1 MWIRAAPHFVYI
13 NSKSVLPSTHH
24 PLSDWFLLLFFT
36 EAIGLPL
43 QFWTEKMF
51 KAIGNQCGGWLET
64 EEETSLKNHLKW
76 VRMRT
81 KGFGKEVPKEVK
93 IVNNGL
99 TFLIPIWSKLRTMVV
114 ARAEEVPQD
123 KYRWAKKTLHS

>member
-1 MWIRAAPHFVYI
+1 
-13 NSKSVLPSTHH
+13 
-24 PLSDWFLLLFFT
+24 
-36 EAIGLPL
+36 
-43 QFWTEKMF
+43 MF
-51 KAIGNQCGGWLET
+51 KAIGNQCRGWLET

-99 TFLIPIWSKLRTMVV
+99 TFLIPIWSESRTMVV
-114 ARAEEVPQD
+114 ARVEEVPQD
-123 KYRWAKKTLHS
+123 KDRWAKKPYTLKDNRFCFDTKRNMDSFEQIPISNIQITQLARAQRHVGQRSFF